1 MRHVYSF
8 AYTSVNR
15 HSFRDSDRRVYRIVG
30 MNIGE
35 RISERLESLGGRRE
49 GFSQAWLA
57 RQTGLSQPTIN
68 ALIKKPERGSKH
80 LYSIARALG
89 TSVAYLVG
97 DTDDP
102 LADVVPVPSQSDL
115 AEQLNL
121 ALIPQLE
128 LGYSMGGGSVFHDY
142 DQVGFRTFDRDWL
155 RSVARGPFDQLF
167 VARGEGDS
175 MQPTLMDDDMVLI
188 DTSQRDIRQQDR
200 IWAISYGDLG
210 MIKRVRRTPK
220 GTYLIMSDN
229 PVVSPIE
236 AVDEEMHVVG
246 RVIWIGRRI

>member
-1 MRHVYSF
+1 
-8 AYTSVNR
+8 
-15 HSFRDSDRRVYRIVG
+15 

-35 RISERLESLGGRRE
+35 RISERLEALGGRSQ

-57 RQTGLSQPTIN
+57 RETGLSQPSVN
-68 ALIKKPERGSKH
+68 ALINRPHSSSKH
-80 LYSIARALG
+80 LHSIARALG
-89 TSVAYLVG
+89 TTVAYLVG

-102 LADVVPVPSQSDL
+102 LADVAPVPSVADL

-128 LGYSMGGGSVFHDY
+128 LGYSMGGGSVFNDY
-142 DQVGFRTFDRDWL
+142 QHVGFRTFDRDWL
-155 RSVARGPFDQLF
+155 RSMARGTFEQLF

-188 DTSQRDIRQQDR
+188 DTSQKDIRQQDR
-200 IWAISYGDLG
+200 IWALSYGDLG
-210 MIKRVRRTPK
+210 MIKRVRRTPN
-220 GTYLIMSDN
+220 GSYLIMSDN

-246 RVIWIGRRI
+246 RVVWIGRRI

>member
-1 MRHVYSF
+1 M
-8 AYTSVNR
+8 TIG
-15 HSFRDSDRRVYRIVG
+15 DRIK
-30 MNIGE
+30 
-35 RISERLESLGGRRE
+35 ERLDALGGKDR
-49 GFSQAWLA
+49 GFTPTWLA
-57 RQTGLSQPTIN
+57 RKTGLSQPTIH
-68 ALIKKPERGSKH
+68 ALITKPGRGSKH
-80 LYSIARALG
+80 LHLIASALG
-89 TSVAYLVG
+89 TTVSYLVG

-102 LADVVPVPSQSDL
+102 LENAPAPPSVNDL

-128 LGYSMGGGSVFHDY
+128 LGYSMGGGSVFDDY
-142 DQVGFRTFDRDWL
+142 HHVGFRTFDRDWL
-155 RSVARGPFDQLF
+155 RSVSRGGFDQLF

-175 MQPTLMDDDMVLI
+175 MQPTLMNDDMVLI

-210 MIKRVRRTPK
+210 MIKRVRRTPG

-236 AVDEEMHVVG
+236 AVDGEMHVVG

>member
-1 MRHVYSF
+1 MCV
-8 AYTSVNR
+8 
-15 HSFRDSDRRVYRIVG
+15 
-30 MNIGE
+30 MNIGD
-35 RISERLESLGGRRE
+35 RIAERLEALGGRAE
-49 GFSQAWLA
+49 GFSQSWLA
-57 RQTGLSQPTIN
+57 RETGLSQPTIN
-68 ALIKKPERGSKH
+68 GLIRRPERGSKH
-80 LYSIARALG
+80 LHTIARALR
-89 TSVAYLVG
+89 TTVAYLVG

-102 LADVVPVPSQSDL
+102 LADVAPLPSATDL
-115 AEQLNL
+115 ADQLNL

-142 DQVGFRTFDRDWL
+142 HQVGFRTFDRDWL
-155 RSVARGPFDQLF
+155 RSVARGPFEQLF

-188 DTSQRDIRQQDR
+188 DTSQKDIRQQDR

-229 PVVSPIE
+229 AVVSPIE